1 MPTADTMYQ
10 GGCRFQG
17 HVVEGSALTPE
28 GWQGHTL
35 QVSGAPGK
43 SQLISSLE
51 QVARQLGSDGWWILR
66 PGASAWT
73 SVLGSVLF
81 VQQNP
86 PFCPGLGSTL
96 PELNW
101 DFSFF
106 FLSFSLWTFPNI
118 HKREECMN
126 FFVPIHQLQTYQ
138 HLPILFHPSPPHFLE
153 GKEELQSEF
162 FEAYPR
168 YHILSL
174 INTSVCISN
183 R

>member
-66 PGASAWT
+66 PGAPRGLQSWAQCSSYSRIPLSARGWVLPSRSSTGT
-73 SVLGSVLF
+73 SLS
-81 VQQNP
+81 
-86 PFCPGLGSTL
+86 
-96 PELNW
+96 
-101 DFSFF
+101 F

-168 YHILSL
+168 HHILSL